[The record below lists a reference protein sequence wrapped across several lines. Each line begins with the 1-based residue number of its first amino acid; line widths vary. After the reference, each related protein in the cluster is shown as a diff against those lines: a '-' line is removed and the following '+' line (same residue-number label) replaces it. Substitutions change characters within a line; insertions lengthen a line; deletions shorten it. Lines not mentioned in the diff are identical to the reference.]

1 MDISLTERLKT
12 ISSMIRGRV
21 CADIGTD
28 HALLPCYLIL
38 SGKASKC
45 YACDIAKGPLER
57 AKANIEKYGLEEKI
71 ETVLYNGISPE
82 IAANCD
88 SIVIAGMGGNMI
100 ADILSVHK
108 FKDIR
113 LVLQPM
119 TKQEV
124 LREYLISNGFVIE
137 DERTVFD
144 NGKYYTVMQ
153 VGLGVSEKY
162 SPAKLEVGK
171 QPLLRLDETDRM
183 YIKNKVEAL
192 KKRLNNK
199 ETKSYVEEA
208 LKELE
213 EVL

>member
-28 HALLPCYLIL
+28 HALLPCYLVLKGITQ
-38 SGKASKC
+38 KC
-45 YACDIAKGPLER
+45 YACDIAVGPLEQAR
-57 AKANIEKYGLEEKI
+57 ANIEKYGLEEKI
-71 ETVLYNGISPE
+71 ETVLYNGIAPE
-82 IAANCD
+82 LVDLCD

-100 ADILSVHK
+100 ADILKVHK
-108 FKDIR
+108 FKNIR

-124 LREYLISNGFVIE
+124 LREYLVNNGFVIE

-153 VGLGVSEKY
+153 VGVGKSERY
-162 SPAKLEVGK
+162 TPAQLEAGK
-171 QPLLRLDETDRM
+171 QPVTRLDDIDRM
-183 YIKNKVEAL
+183 YIKSKIAAL
-192 KKRLNNK
+192 YKRLNNK
-199 ETKSYVEEA
+199 DTKEYVKEA

-213 EVL
+213 ELL

>member
-1 MDISLTERLKT
+1 MDITLTERLKT
-12 ISSMIRGRV
+12 VSSMIRGRV

-38 SGKASKC
+38 SGKACLC
-45 YACDIAKGPLER
+45 YACDIAEGPLMR
-57 AKANIEKYGLEEKI
+57 AKANIEKYGLEEKVI
-71 ETVLYNGISPE
+71 PILCNGIPKE
-82 IAANCD
+82 YLDELD

-100 ADILSVHK
+100 ADILSVHS
-108 FKDIR
+108 FKNIR

-124 LREYLISNGFVIE
+124 LREYLINNGFVIE
-137 DERTVFD
+137 EERTVLD
-144 NGKYYTVMQ
+144 GGKYYTVMQ
-153 VGLGVSEKY
+153 AGVGKSENY
-162 SPAKLEVGK
+162 TPAQLEAGK
-171 QPLLRLDETDRM
+171 QPLLRLDETDRK
-183 YIKNKVEAL
+183 YIENKVEAL

-199 ETKSYVEEA
+199 ETKEYVEAA

>member
-1 MDISLTERLKT
+1 MDISLPGRLKT
-12 ISSMIRGRV
+12 ISEMIRGKV

-28 HALLPCYLIL
+28 HALLPCYLVL
-38 SGKASKC
+38 SGKAKKC

-82 IAANCD
+82 IAAKSD

-124 LREYLISNGFVIE
+124 LREYLVNNGFVIE
-137 DERTVFD
+137 DERTVLD
-144 NGKYYTVMQ
+144 SGKYYTVMQ

-183 YIKNKVEAL
+183 YIKNKFEAL
-192 KKRLNNK
+192 RKRLNNK